1 MKRLSLILVL
11 VSSLLLMAGGAFAQ
25 VTDTAT
31 LVINAAVA
39 SRADLILE
47 VGTINFPDADP
58 QTVPSIPATENTV
71 DVTVRVR
78 TGSASAVTLTHQAAG
93 PLSNGTD
100 TIAISNVT
108 WTAAGD
114 AGFVGGTMS
123 SGAPVTA
130 GTWTGPGNR
139 SGTFSYFLAN
149 SWAYALGNYTVS
161 STYTL
166 TIP

>member
-1 MKRLSLILVL
+1 MKKLSLILVL
-11 VSSLLLMAGGAFAQ
+11 VTSLLLLAGGAFAQ
-25 VTDTAT
+25 TTDTAILT
-31 LVINAAVA
+31 INATVA
-39 SRADLILE
+39 SRADLTLE
-47 VGTINFPDADP
+47 VGAINFPDRDP
-58 QTVPSIPATENTV
+58 ETVLSIPADENTV
-71 DVTVRVR
+71 DVRVKVR

-100 TIAISNVT
+100 TIPISNVT

-123 SGAPVTA
+123 SAAPVTA
-130 GTWTGPGNR
+130 GSWTGSGNR

-149 SWAYALGNYTVS
+149 SWDYALGSYTVS